1 MKTAPTKLETNEL
14 PPPAPVWVRPVA
26 MLLICL
32 GLLLALGVAA
42 PHKSHTNVK
51 AKQGTDAASQ
61 FIEEL

>member
-1 MKTAPTKLETNEL
+1 
-14 PPPAPVWVRPVA
+14 
-26 MLLICL
+26 LLICL

-51 AKQGTDAASQ
+51 ARQGTDAASQ